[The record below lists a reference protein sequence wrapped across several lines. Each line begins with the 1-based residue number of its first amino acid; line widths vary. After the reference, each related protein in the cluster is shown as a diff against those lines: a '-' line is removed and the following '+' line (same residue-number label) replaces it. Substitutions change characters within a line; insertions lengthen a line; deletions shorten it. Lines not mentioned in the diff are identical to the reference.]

1 MSKAEPRVR
10 PDEPGTLAQQIAA
23 LAEFYGDEKRDVD
36 RDLAWEKARIHVMPH
51 ARGLSDNG
59 GRWPTMADNGGGGGS

>member
-23 LAEFYGDEKRDVD
+23 LAEFYGDEKRDLD
-36 RDLAWEKARIHVMPH
+36 RDAAWEKARRRVMQH
-51 ARGLSDNG
+51 ATPATNKDLEVAS
-59 GRWPTMADNGGGGGS
+59 